1 MRIAICDDESKIC
14 EMLNSKVKKI
24 FPDAEI
30 ITYTSGKELLNDN
43 TFPDILLL
51 DIKMPDISGMD
62 VASELRSRNFRNIII
77 FITGEEDEVFNSF
90 DVQPFHFLVKPVL
103 DDKLK
108 TVLENATKELS
119 NRKNNQTDNYE
130 FINIQSGT
138 SHIRVNLSMLIYAE
152 VYDRKTILHMKKE
165 NIEYYGQLSAL
176 EKLVGEDFF
185 RIHRSYLVNM
195 RYVQRYDRTTVRMI
209 NGDKLSLSRRLYD
222 DFLKAYMDYSR
233 RGMDK

>member
-1 MRIAICDDESKIC
+1 M
-14 EMLNSKVKKI
+14 
-24 FPDAEI
+24 
-30 ITYTSGKELLNDN
+30 Y
-43 TFPDILLL
+43 
-51 DIKMPDISGMD
+51 
-62 VASELRSRNFRNIII
+62 SEEN
-77 FITGEEDEVFNSF
+77 EVFNSF
-90 DVQPFHFLVKPVL
+90 DVQPFHFLVKPVS

-108 TVLENATKELS
+108 TVLDNARNELS
-119 NRKNNQTDNYE
+119 RCRNNSKDNHNY
-130 FINIQSGT
+130 INIQSGT

-195 RYVQRYDRTTVRMI
+195 RFVQRYDRKTVRMI

-222 DFLKAYMDYSR
+222 DFLRAYMEYSR
-233 RGMDK
+233 REIRK

>member
-43 TFPDILLL
+43 SFPDILLL

-108 TVLENATKELS
+108 TVLENAAKELS
-119 NRKNNQTDNYE
+119 NRKNNPSDNYE

-152 VYDRKTILHMKKE
+152 VYDRKTILHLKKD

>member
-43 TFPDILLL
+43 SFPDILLL
-51 DIKMPDISGMD
+51 DIRMPDISGMD

-108 TVLENATKELS
+108 TVLENAAKELS
-119 NRKNNQTDNYE
+119 NRKNNPSDNHE